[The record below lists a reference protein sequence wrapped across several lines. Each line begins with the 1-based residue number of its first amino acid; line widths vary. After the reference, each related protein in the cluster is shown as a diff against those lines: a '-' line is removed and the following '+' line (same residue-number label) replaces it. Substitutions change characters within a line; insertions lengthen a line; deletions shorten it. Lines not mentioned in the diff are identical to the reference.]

1 MPGTTGPRHGFV
13 WGYSPGE
20 TTWGVGA
27 FNPNFAKLEA
37 LLHLSVTSITSTP
50 PLTPANGM
58 VYIVGGSPTGVW
70 AGHANAVAAYY
81 TIGTPA
87 WVFLAPVTGVRAW
100 NVATST
106 YWRYNGTAWVEE
118 PASGDVSG
126 PATSVANAVPVYADA
141 TGKLLADSGIDFAD
155 LLQIGAPLV
164 TNNLITV
171 DLVGRAIDSGIPV
184 GGLGTGDV
192 IGPGVSVAGHLPS
205 FADATGTLLDDS
217 GVPVADLALLG
228 GTLVNGNLVAVN
240 AGGDLVDAGIA
251 AAGLGTGDV
260 TGPGSSTTGHLAS
273 YADGT
278 GELLAD
284 SAIPAATVAQTAGT
298 LTNGHL
304 LAADAS
310 GKVVDSG
317 ITAVGIGSGDVV
329 GPASATTGH
338 LATFASGT
346 GKLLADGAIAAAA
359 VAQTA
364 GALANGH
371 LLAADAAGKVVDS
384 GLTTAGVT
392 AGALPAGTA
401 NYDQLVWNGTTWA
414 PQRPKYVF
422 GFNVP
427 GVLALNTVFSH
438 VFSKAVTIPANFGA
452 YLGHATQ
459 VRGSANAT
467 SSPVVTVAKA
477 TAGSP
482 LSFSTVGTI
491 TITAGGV
498 VPALATSGGAALNF
512 AQGDI
517 ARFTCTTGD
526 TTFADLTAT
535 VVGFET

>member
-58 VYIVGGSPTGVW
+58 VYIVGTSPTGAW
-70 AGHANAVAAYY
+70 AGQANAVAAYY

-87 WVFLAPVTGVRAW
+87 WVFVPPVTGVRAW

-106 YWRYNGTAWVEE
+106 YWRYTGSAWVEE
-118 PASGDVSG
+118 PASGNVSG

-141 TGKLLADSGIDFAD
+141 TGKILADSGIDFDD
-155 LLQIGAPLV
+155 LLQVGAPLV
-164 TNNLITV
+164 TNNLLTV
-171 DLVGRAIDSGIPV
+171 DLVGRAIDSGIPI

-192 IGPGVSVAGHLPS
+192 TGPGVSVAGHLPS
-205 FADATGTLLDDS
+205 FAGTTGVVLADS
-217 GVPVADLALLG
+217 GIPAADVALIG

-251 AAGLGTGDV
+251 AAGLGAGDV
-260 TGPGSSTTGHLAS
+260 TGPGSSVSGNLPVFADATGKV
-273 YADGT
+273 
-278 GELLAD
+278 LAD
-284 SAIPAATVAQTAGT
+284 SGIAPGAIGA
-298 LTNGHL
+298 
-304 LAADAS
+304 
-310 GKVVDSG
+310 
-317 ITAVGIGSGDVV
+317 GDVV

-338 LATFASGT
+338 LATYANAT

-371 LLAADAAGKVVDS
+371 LLAADATGKVVDS
-384 GLTTAGVT
+384 GLTTAGVA

-401 NYDQLVWNGTTWA
+401 NYDQLVWNGSTWT

-438 VFSKAVTIPANFGA
+438 VFSKAVTIPANFGS
-452 YLGHATQ
+452 YLGHSTQ

-482 LSFSTVGTI
+482 LSFSNVGTI

-498 VPALATSGGAALNF
+498 VPVLATSGSAVINF

-517 ARFTCTTGD
+517 ARFLVTTGD

-535 VVGFET
+535 IVGMET